1 MKSFYKESKDIIPCF
16 FTNGDFC
23 TVAMDAYDFQPGE
36 DWKIDLAAKA
46 QNNGSARKYYTLHV
60 TRTPKAIWE
69 KW

>member
-1 MKSFYKESKDIIPCF
+1 
-16 FTNGDFC
+16 
-23 TVAMDAYDFQPGE
+23 MDAYDFQPGE